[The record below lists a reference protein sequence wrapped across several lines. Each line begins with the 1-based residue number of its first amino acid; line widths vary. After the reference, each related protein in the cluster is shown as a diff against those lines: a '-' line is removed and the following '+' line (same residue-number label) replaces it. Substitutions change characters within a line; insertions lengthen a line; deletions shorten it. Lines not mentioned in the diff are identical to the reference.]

1 MCLPPINETPS
12 NAIFTWLR
20 RMGKQ
25 KRRQRH
31 VAAMILFLLTIL
43 TLYSLLHLYIFYKI
57 KATFAFGIVT
67 SVLLILVMAL
77 MVGAPVLVHLSERY
91 GLEALARHISYVGY
105 TWMGL
110 AFLFF
115 FTSLTVD
122 IYRLFLH
129 GGSSLLRWEPSRLNP
144 SPLVAFLVPL
154 LATAIVA
161 LYGFFEARSIRTETV
176 TIESNKIS
184 QEIGVMT
191 IAQISDVHLGL
202 IVREKRLRGILG
214 EVERAKP
221 DILVS
226 TGDLVD
232 GQIDNLTGLAEL
244 LQDITPRYGKFA
256 VTGNHEFFAGLDQ
269 ALSFTERAGFRV
281 LRGESET
288 VAGTVTIA
296 GIDDPT
302 AKYFGLGRGV
312 SETDLLSALPGDAFI
327 LLLKHVPVPNENP
340 HGLFDLQLSGHTH
353 NGQIFPFNLFTRL
366 VFPYC
371 AGLFQLPHNS
381 YLYVSRG
388 SGTWGPPIRFLSPPE
403 VTIIKLVHD
412 NAVEISL

>member
-1 MCLPPINETPS
+1 MADAQRKQT
-12 NAIFTWLR
+12 R
-20 RMGKQ
+20 REG
-25 KRRQRH
+25 H
-31 VAAMILFLLTIL
+31 VGAMILFLLTIL

-57 KATFAFGIVT
+57 KAAFEFGTVT

-77 MVGAPVLVHLSERY
+77 MVSAPVLVRLSERY
-91 GLEALARHISYVGY
+91 GLEALARHLSYVGY

-115 FTSLTVD
+115 FASLAMD
-122 IYRLFLH
+122 IYRLFVY
-129 GGSSLLRWEPSRLNP
+129 GGSSLLGSELSCLNA

-154 LATAIVA
+154 LVTAVIT
-161 LYGFFEARSIRTETV
+161 LYGFFEARSIRTETL
-176 TIESNKIS
+176 IIKSEKIP
-184 QEIGVMT
+184 QEIGALT

-202 IVREKRLRGILG
+202 IVRRERLRRILG
-214 EVERAKP
+214 EIKKSKP

-232 GQIDNLTGLAEL
+232 GQIDNLSGLAEL

-288 VAGTVTIA
+288 VAGAVTIA
-296 GIDDPT
+296 GVDDPT
-302 AKYFGLGRGV
+302 GKYFGLGRGV
-312 SETDLLSALPGDAFI
+312 SETDLLSGLLGDRFTV
-327 LLLKHVPVPNENP
+327 LLKHVPVPNENP
-340 HGLFDLQLSGHTH
+340 HGLVDLQLSGHTH
-353 NGQIFPFNLFTRL
+353 NGQIFPFNFFTRL
-366 VFPYC
+366 VFPHC
-371 AGLFQLPHNS
+371 TGLFRLPNDLH
-381 YLYVSRG
+381 LYVSRG

-403 VTIIKLVHD
+403 VTIIKLIHGSRG
-412 NAVEISL
+412 EITM